1 MEFFKFNENIL
12 NLLEETAKENKIS
25 LEKLVLKNSSN
36 ETALNIASSCNG
48 VKTISLHIPYKK
60 YHPNATIKKEN
71 ILNMFTL
78 TKAFLEKINNFNFS
92 S

>member
-1 MEFFKFNENIL
+1 M
-12 NLLEETAKENKIS
+12 
-25 LEKLVLKNSSN
+25 KNSLKYSKLFLLPLAF
-36 ETALNIASSCNG
+36 TIASSCNG

-60 YHPNATIKKEN
+60 YHPNATIKKDN